1 MLQNIAFDFKSSPA
15 FSSLLLR
22 KVESKQ
28 IILGDT
34 REEREVSGEL
44 WSQRRW
50 RAAVW
55 PTFVRFLLRTSNSC
69 SNRPRTAMSEKQLDR
84 SETRITAAGC
94 QDTLHAPRYTT
105 FNLAPT
111 ITRHVMEES
120 MKV

>member
-44 WSQRRW
+44 
-50 RAAVW
+50 
-55 PTFVRFLLRTSNSC
+55 
-69 SNRPRTAMSEKQLDR
+69 
-84 SETRITAAGC
+84 
-94 QDTLHAPRYTT
+94 
-105 FNLAPT
+105 
-111 ITRHVMEES
+111 
-120 MKV
+120 